1 MGRFSEGEPLMRFAE
16 ESRRRILGD
25 DHPGTLDSI
34 GCLGLLLS
42 RMEKHEEAE
51 PLLREV
57 VERSRRVLGASHPD
71 TLIALFNLAELLEA
85 TAHVDE
91 AVALFEEELRG
102 QIAREDYEEA
112 ADSAR
117 QLRRRLVRLEMVE
130 KAQEL
135 ESMCEGWGLS
145 LEETS
150 SSSSSSDNGDGDT
163 EGE

>member
-51 PLLREV
+51 PLLREAA
-57 VERSRRVLGASHPD
+57 EGSRRVLGASHPD

-85 TAHVDE
+85 TDHADE

-135 ESMCEGWGLS
+135 EAMCAGWGLS
-145 LEETS
+145 LEDTS
-150 SSSSSSDNGDGDT
+150 SNSSDDGEDGDVE
-163 EGE
+163 EGI